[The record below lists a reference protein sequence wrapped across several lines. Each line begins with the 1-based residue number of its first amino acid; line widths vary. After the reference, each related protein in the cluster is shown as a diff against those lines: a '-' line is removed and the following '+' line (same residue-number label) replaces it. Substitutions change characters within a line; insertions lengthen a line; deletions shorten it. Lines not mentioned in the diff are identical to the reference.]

1 VFRKRFVVSVVKT
14 NTSLVITT
22 MTPVERPTIAD
33 ASPSQSSSEIL
44 PEHWNSIGDDLT
56 SVHHSIS
63 NSVQSSWQEEAHW
76 MSFRHAVQKFALLKT
91 NTVSVEEEEEDFES
105 DESDEWKHVQRS
117 LSSSSSSS
125 EASTLA
131 SDLAETRMRL
141 ALAQAERDELE
152 FVLFQN
158 QQQYQK

>member
-1 VFRKRFVVSVVKT
+1 
-14 NTSLVITT
+14 

-33 ASPSQSSSEIL
+33 KSPSQSSSEIL

-56 SVHHSIS
+56 ADHCSS
-63 NSVQSSWQEEAHW
+63 NSIQSSWQEEAHW
-76 MSFRHAVQKFALLKT
+76 MSFRHAVQKFAQLKT
-91 NTVSVEEEEEDFES
+91 STVAIEEDEEDIES
-105 DESDEWKHVQRS
+105 EESNEWKHVQRS
-117 LSSSSSSS
+117 LSPSSSSS

-158 QQQYQK
+158 QQQHQYQK